1 MAVNAKSL
9 IRRNESLKE
18 DRNLWDTFYREVVD
32 FIRPRKQSLDESR
45 VPGIVRHKHYDSTAP
60 HAANTLAL
68 VMADTLTPKAIQWFG
83 FKIPEASP
91 FKQFNDNQNVLNWF
105 KTVEDG
111 VRFALDQS
119 NFYPVINEIY
129 LDFNSFATICL
140 YVEEAE
146 LKQKGFNG
154 LTFRALPISSYVF
167 AEDDAGMVDTVMRE
181 FELTARQFAQRFPS
195 AKMPDVIAKSLEQTP
210 DDKFNFLRVV
220 APTRD
225 LSSKVKFPFASVDI
239 FVDKSEVVDERGYKE
254 FPYMVGRWDKAS
266 GETRGRGPAAIALDD
281 IKSLNQLRK
290 LELIGLEKAVNP
302 PILAPEDGFIG
313 TVKLGSNSII
323 YSRNPNDVRTLPT
336 ELRLDLSS
344 LKANDLKQSIR
355 DIYLTDQL
363 NIPRTKQMTATEVG
377 ILRGEMER
385 LLGPT
390 ISRFESEVL
399 GPMLER
405 TVGIMF
411 RTGALPPPPPE
422 IEQLDAID
430 IEYVGQLAR
439 SQKMVEV
446 ESIQNWMNLIA
457 QWGQV
462 DPRVMQL
469 PDLMAAGRIIAPILG
484 VPKSVVK
491 GAAQLE
497 EAVEQQQQKQ
507 AQMEQMQKM
516 GAIAESAGKA
526 APAMKVMQDGAANL
540 SEEDKAALVQQL
552 AGVAGAN

>member
-9 IRRNESLKE
+9 IRRNEGLKE
-18 DRNLWDTFYREVVD
+18 DRNLWDSFYREVVD
-32 FIRPRKQSLDESR
+32 FIRPRKQSLDENR
-45 VPGIVRHKHYDSTAP
+45 VPGVVRHKHYDSTAP

-68 VMADTLTPKAIQWFG
+68 IMADTLTPKAIQWFG

-111 VRFALDQS
+111 VRYALDQS

-146 LKQKGFNG
+146 LRQKGFNG

-195 AKMPDVIAKSLEQTP
+195 AEVPDVIAKSLKDTP
-210 DDKFNFLRVV
+210 DDKFKFLRVV
-220 APTRD
+220 APTRE
-225 LSSKVKFPFASVDI
+225 LNSKVKFPFASVDI
-239 FVDKSEVVDERGYKE
+239 FIDKAICIEERGYKE

-290 LELIGLEKAVNP
+290 LELVGLEKAVNP

-323 YSRNPNDVRTLPT
+323 YSRNPNDVRTLPA

-344 LKANDLKQSIR
+344 LKANELRQSIR

-363 NIPRTKQMTATEVG
+363 NIPRTKQMTATE
-377 ILRGEMER
+377 ISQLRSEMER

-390 ISRFESEVL
+390 
-399 GPMLER
+399 
-405 TVGIMF
+405 
-411 RTGALPPPPPE
+411 LPPPPPE
-422 IEQLDAID
+422 IAQMDEID

-446 ESIQNWMNLIA
+446 ESIQTWMNLIA
-457 QWGQV
+457 QWSQL
-462 DPRVMQL
+462 DPRVAQL
-469 PDLMAAGRIIAPILG
+469 PDLMAAGRIAAPILG

-491 GAAQLE
+491 GSAQLE
-497 EAVEQQQQKQ
+497 EDIAAQQQKQ
-507 AQMEQMQKM
+507 AQMEQMQQV
-516 GAIAESAGKA
+516 GATAEAAGKA
-526 APAMKVMQDGAANL
+526 APAMKVLQDGVANL
-540 SEEDKAALVQQL
+540 SEEDKAALAQQL
-552 AGVAGAN
+552 GGVV

>member
-9 IRRNESLKE
+9 IRRNELLKE
-18 DRNLWDTFYREVVD
+18 DRNLWDSFYREVVD
-32 FIRPRKQSLDESR
+32 FIRPRKQSLDENR
-45 VPGIVRHKHYDSTAP
+45 VPGVIRHKHYDSTAP

-68 VMADTLTPKAIQWFG
+68 IMADTLTPKAIQWFG

-111 VRFALDQS
+111 VRYALDQS

-146 LKQKGFNG
+146 LRQKGFNG

-195 AKMPDVIAKSLEQTP
+195 AKIPDVIAKSLKDTP

-220 APTRD
+220 APTRE
-225 LSSKVKFPFASVDI
+225 LNSKVKFPFASVDI
-239 FVDKSEVVDERGYKE
+239 FIDKAIAIEERGYKE

-290 LELIGLEKAVNP
+290 LELVGLEKAVNP
-302 PILAPEDGFIG
+302 PILAPEDGFVG

-323 YSRNPNDVRTLPT
+323 YSRNPNDVRTLPA

-344 LKANDLKQSIR
+344 LKANELRQSIR

-363 NIPRTKQMTATEVG
+363 NIPRTKQMTATE
-377 ILRGEMER
+377 ISQLRSEMER

-405 TVGIMF
+405 VVGIMF
-411 RTGALPPPPPE
+411 RTKALPPPPPE
-422 IEQLDAID
+422 IEQIDAID

-446 ESIQNWMNLIA
+446 ESIQSWMNLIA
-457 QWGQV
+457 QWSQL
-462 DPRVMQL
+462 DPRVAQL
-469 PDLMAAGRIIAPILG
+469 PDLMAAGRIAAPILG

-491 GAAQLE
+491 GSAQLE
-497 EAVEQQQQKQ
+497 EDITAQQQKE
-507 AQMEQMQKM
+507 AQMEQMQQV
-516 GAIAESAGKA
+516 GATAEAAGKA
-526 APAMKVMQDGAANL
+526 APAMKVLQDGAANL
-540 SEEDKAALVQQL
+540 SEEDKEALAQQL
-552 AGVAGAN
+552 AGVV

>member
-9 IRRNESLKE
+9 IRRNEGLKE
-18 DRNLWDTFYREVVD
+18 DRNLWDSFYREVVD
-32 FIRPRKQSLDESR
+32 FIRPRKQSLDENR
-45 VPGIVRHKHYDSTAP
+45 VPGVVRHKHYDSTAP

-68 VMADTLTPKAIQWFG
+68 IMADTLTPKAIQWFG

-91 FKQFNDNQNVLNWF
+91 FKQFNDSQNVLNWF

-111 VRFALDQS
+111 VRYALDQS

-146 LKQKGFNG
+146 LRQKGFNG

-195 AKMPDVIAKSLEQTP
+195 SKVPDVIAKSLKDTP

-220 APTRD
+220 APTRE
-225 LSSKVKFPFASVDI
+225 LNSKVKFPFASVDI
-239 FVDKSEVVDERGYKE
+239 FIDKAIAIEERGYKE

-290 LELIGLEKAVNP
+290 LELVGLEKAVNP

-323 YSRNPNDVRTLPT
+323 YSRNPNDVRTLPA

-344 LKANDLKQSIR
+344 LKANELRQSIR

-363 NIPRTKQMTATEVG
+363 NIPRTKQMTATE
-377 ILRGEMER
+377 ISQLRSEMER

-405 TVGIMF
+405 VVGIMF
-411 RTGALPPPPPE
+411 RTNALPPPPPE
-422 IEQLDAID
+422 IAQMDAID

-446 ESIQNWMNLIA
+446 ESIQTWMNLIA
-457 QWGQV
+457 QWSQL
-462 DPRVMQL
+462 DPRVAQL
-469 PDLMAAGRIIAPILG
+469 PDLMAAGRIAAPILG

-491 GAAQLE
+491 GSAQLE
-497 EAVEQQQQKQ
+497 EDITAQQQKQ
-507 AQMEQMQKM
+507 AQMEQMQQV
-516 GAIAESAGKA
+516 GATAEAAGKA
-526 APAMKVMQDGAANL
+526 APAMKVLQDGVANL
-540 SEEDKAALVQQL
+540 SEEDKEALAQQL
-552 AGVAGAN
+552 GGVV

>member
-9 IRRNESLKE
+9 IRRNEGLKE
-18 DRNLWDTFYREVVD
+18 DRSLWDSFYREVVD

-45 VPGIVRHKHYDSTAP
+45 VPGVVRHKHYDSTAP

-68 VMADTLTPKAIQWFG
+68 IMADTLTPKAIQWFG

-91 FKQFNDNQNVLNWF
+91 FKQFNDSQNVLNWF

-111 VRFALDQS
+111 VRYALDQS

-146 LKQKGFNG
+146 LRQKGFNG

-195 AKMPDVIAKSLEQTP
+195 AKVPDVIAKSLKDTP

-220 APTRD
+220 APTRE
-225 LSSKVKFPFASVDI
+225 LNSKVKFPFASVDI
-239 FVDKSEVVDERGYKE
+239 FIDKAIAIEERGYKE

-290 LELIGLEKAVNP
+290 LELVGLEKAVNP

-323 YSRNPNDVRTLPT
+323 YSRNPNDVRTLPA

-344 LKANDLKQSIR
+344 LKANELRQSIR

-363 NIPRTKQMTATEVG
+363 NIPRTKQMTATE
-377 ILRGEMER
+377 ISQLRSEMER

-405 TVGIMF
+405 VVGIMF
-411 RTGALPPPPPE
+411 RTNALPPPPPE
-422 IEQLDAID
+422 IAQMDAID

-446 ESIQNWMNLIA
+446 ESIQSWMNLIA
-457 QWGQV
+457 QWSQL
-462 DPRVMQL
+462 DPRVAQL
-469 PDLMAAGRIIAPILG
+469 PDLMAAGRIAAPILG

-491 GAAQLE
+491 GSAQLE
-497 EAVEQQQQKQ
+497 EDITAQQQKQ
-507 AQMEQMQKM
+507 AQMEQMQQV
-516 GAIAESAGKA
+516 GATAEAAGKA
-526 APAMKVMQDGAANL
+526 APAMKVLQDGVANL
-540 SEEDKAALVQQL
+540 SEEDKEALAQQL
-552 AGVAGAN
+552 GGVV

>member
-9 IRRNESLKE
+9 IKRNELLKE
-18 DRNLWDTFYREVVD
+18 DRSLWDSFYREVVD
-32 FIRPRKQSLDESR
+32 FIRPRKQSLDEHR
-45 VPGIVRHKHYDSTAP
+45 VPGVIRHKHYDSTAP

-68 VMADTLTPKAIQWFG
+68 IMADTLTPKAIQWFG

-91 FKQFNDNQNVLNWF
+91 FRQFNDNQNVLNWF

-111 VRFALDQS
+111 VRYALDQS

-146 LKQKGFNG
+146 LRQKGFNG

-181 FELTARQFAQRFPS
+181 FELTARQFVQRFPS
-195 AKMPDVIAKSLEQTP
+195 AKVPDVIAKSLKDTP

-225 LSSKVKFPFASVDI
+225 LNSKVKFPFASVDI
-239 FVDKSEVVDERGYKE
+239 FIDKAIAIEERGYKE

-290 LELIGLEKAVNP
+290 LELVGLEKAVNP
-302 PILAPEDGFIG
+302 PILAPEDGFVG

-323 YSRNPNDVRTLPT
+323 YSRNPNDVRTLPA

-344 LKANDLKQSIR
+344 LKANELRQSIR

-363 NIPRTKQMTATEVG
+363 NIPRTKQMTATE
-377 ILRGEMER
+377 ISQLRSEMER

-405 TVGIMF
+405 VVGIMF
-411 RTGALPPPPPE
+411 RTKALPPPPPE
-422 IEQLDAID
+422 IEQIDAID

-446 ESIQNWMNLIA
+446 ESIQSWMNLIA
-457 QWGQV
+457 QWSQL
-462 DPRVMQL
+462 DPRVAQL
-469 PDLMAAGRIIAPILG
+469 PDLMAAGRIAAPILG

-491 GAAQLE
+491 GSAQLE
-497 EAVEQQQQKQ
+497 EDITAQQEKQ
-507 AQMEQMQKM
+507 AQMEQMQQV
-516 GAIAESAGKA
+516 GATAEAAGKA
-526 APAMKVMQDGAANL
+526 APAMKVLQDGAANL
-540 SEEDKAALVQQL
+540 SEEDKEALAQQL
-552 AGVAGAN
+552 AGVV

>member
-1 MAVNAKSL
+1 
-9 IRRNESLKE
+9 
-18 DRNLWDTFYREVVD
+18 
-32 FIRPRKQSLDESR
+32 
-45 VPGIVRHKHYDSTAP
+45 
-60 HAANTLAL
+60 
-68 VMADTLTPKAIQWFG
+68 
-83 FKIPEASP
+83 
-91 FKQFNDNQNVLNWF
+91 LN
-105 KTVEDG
+105 
-111 VRFALDQS
+111 
-119 NFYPVINEIY
+119 
-129 LDFNSFATICL
+129 
-140 YVEEAE
+140 
-146 LKQKGFNG
+146 
-154 LTFRALPISSYVF
+154 
-167 AEDDAGMVDTVMRE
+167 
-181 FELTARQFAQRFPS
+181 
-195 AKMPDVIAKSLEQTP
+195 
-210 DDKFNFLRVV
+210 
-220 APTRD
+220 
-225 LSSKVKFPFASVDI
+225 SKVKFPFASVDI
-239 FVDKSEVVDERGYKE
+239 FVDKTQVVDERGYKE

-290 LELIGLEKAVNP
+290 LELVGLEKAVNP

-344 LKANDLKQSIR
+344 LKANELRQSIR

-422 IEQLDAID
+422 IEHLDAID

-497 EAVEQQQQKQ
+497 EDIAAQQQQTQ
-507 AQMEQMQKM
+507 QMEQMQKM
-516 GAIAESAGKA
+516 GAMAESAGKA

-540 SEEDKAALVQQL
+540 SEEDKQALVQQL

>member
-9 IRRNESLKE
+9 IRRNEGLKE
-18 DRNLWDTFYREVVD
+18 DRSLWDSFYREVVD

-45 VPGIVRHKHYDSTAP
+45 VPGVVRHKHYDSTAP

-68 VMADTLTPKAIQWFG
+68 IMADTLTPKAIQWFG

-91 FKQFNDNQNVLNWF
+91 FKQFNDSQNVLNWF

-111 VRFALDQS
+111 VRYALDQS

-146 LKQKGFNG
+146 LRQKGFNG

-195 AKMPDVIAKSLEQTP
+195 AKVPDVIAKSLKDTP

-220 APTRD
+220 APTRE
-225 LSSKVKFPFASVDI
+225 LNSKVKFPFASVDI
-239 FVDKSEVVDERGYKE
+239 FIDKAIAIEERGYKE

-290 LELIGLEKAVNP
+290 LELVGLEKAVNP

-323 YSRNPNDVRTLPT
+323 YSRNPNDVRTLPA

-344 LKANDLKQSIR
+344 LKANELRQSIR

-363 NIPRTKQMTATEVG
+363 NIPRTKQMTATE
-377 ILRGEMER
+377 ISQLRSEMER

-405 TVGIMF
+405 VVGIMF
-411 RTGALPPPPPE
+411 RTNALPPPPPE
-422 IEQLDAID
+422 IAQMDAID

-446 ESIQNWMNLIA
+446 ESIQTWMNLIA
-457 QWGQV
+457 QWSQL
-462 DPRVMQL
+462 DPRVAQL
-469 PDLMAAGRIIAPILG
+469 PDLMAAGRIAAPILG

-491 GAAQLE
+491 GSAQLE
-497 EAVEQQQQKQ
+497 EDITAQQQKQ
-507 AQMEQMQKM
+507 AQMEQMQQV
-516 GAIAESAGKA
+516 GATAEAAGKA
-526 APAMKVMQDGAANL
+526 APAMKVLQDGVANL
-540 SEEDKAALVQQL
+540 SEEDKEALAQQL
-552 AGVAGAN
+552 GGVV

>member
-9 IRRNESLKE
+9 IRRNELLKE
-18 DRNLWDTFYREVVD
+18 DRNLWDSFYREVVD
-32 FIRPRKQSLDESR
+32 FIRPRKQSLDENR
-45 VPGIVRHKHYDSTAP
+45 VPGVIRHKHYDSTAP

-68 VMADTLTPKAIQWFG
+68 IMADTLTPKAIQWFG

-111 VRFALDQS
+111 VRYALDQS

-146 LKQKGFNG
+146 LRQKGFNG

-195 AKMPDVIAKSLEQTP
+195 AKIPDVIAKSLKDTP

-220 APTRD
+220 APTRE
-225 LSSKVKFPFASVDI
+225 LNSKVKFPFASVDI
-239 FVDKSEVVDERGYKE
+239 FIDKAIAIEERGYKE

-290 LELIGLEKAVNP
+290 LELVGLEKAVNP
-302 PILAPEDGFIG
+302 PILAPEDGFVG

-323 YSRNPNDVRTLPT
+323 YSRNPNDVRTLPA

-344 LKANDLKQSIR
+344 LKANELRQSIR

-363 NIPRTKQMTATEVG
+363 NIPRTKQMTATE
-377 ILRGEMER
+377 ISQLRSEMER

-405 TVGIMF
+405 VVGIMF
-411 RTGALPPPPPE
+411 RTKALPPPPPE
-422 IEQLDAID
+422 IAQMDEID

-446 ESIQNWMNLIA
+446 ESIQSWMNLIA
-457 QWGQV
+457 QWSQL
-462 DPRVMQL
+462 DPRVAQL
-469 PDLMAAGRIIAPILG
+469 PDLMAAGRIAAPILG

-491 GAAQLE
+491 GSAQLE
-497 EAVEQQQQKQ
+497 EDITAQQQKE
-507 AQMEQMQKM
+507 AQMEQMQQV
-516 GAIAESAGKA
+516 GATAEAAGKA
-526 APAMKVMQDGAANL
+526 APAMKVLQDGAANL
-540 SEEDKAALVQQL
+540 SEEDKEALAQQL
-552 AGVAGAN
+552 AGVV

>member
-9 IRRNESLKE
+9 IRRNELLKE
-18 DRNLWDTFYREVVD
+18 DRNLWDSFYREVVD
-32 FIRPRKQSLDESR
+32 FIRPRKQSLDENR
-45 VPGIVRHKHYDSTAP
+45 VPGVIRHKHYDSTAP

-68 VMADTLTPKAIQWFG
+68 IMADTLTPKAIQWFG

-111 VRFALDQS
+111 VRYALDQS

-146 LKQKGFNG
+146 LRQKGFNG

-195 AKMPDVIAKSLEQTP
+195 AKVPDVIAKSLKNTP

-220 APTRD
+220 APTRELD
-225 LSSKVKFPFASVDI
+225 SKVKFPFASVDI
-239 FVDKSEVVDERGYKE
+239 FIDKAIAIEERGYKE

-290 LELIGLEKAVNP
+290 LELVGLEKAVNP
-302 PILAPEDGFIG
+302 PILAPEDGFVG

-323 YSRNPNDVRTLPT
+323 YSRNPNDVRTLPA

-344 LKANDLKQSIR
+344 LKANELRQSIR

-363 NIPRTKQMTATEVG
+363 NIPRTKQMTATE
-377 ILRGEMER
+377 ISQLRSEMER

-405 TVGIMF
+405 VVGIMF
-411 RTGALPPPPPE
+411 RTKALPPPPPE
-422 IEQLDAID
+422 IEQIDAID

-446 ESIQNWMNLIA
+446 ESIQSWMNLIA
-457 QWGQV
+457 QWSQL
-462 DPRVMQL
+462 DPRVAQL
-469 PDLMAAGRIIAPILG
+469 PDLMAAGRIAAPILG

-491 GAAQLE
+491 GSAQLE
-497 EAVEQQQQKQ
+497 EDITAQQQKE
-507 AQMEQMQKM
+507 AQMEQMQQV
-516 GAIAESAGKA
+516 GATAEAAGKA
-526 APAMKVMQDGAANL
+526 APAMKVLQDGAANL
-540 SEEDKAALVQQL
+540 SEEDKEALAQQL
-552 AGVAGAN
+552 AGVV

>member
-9 IRRNESLKE
+9 IRRNELLKE
-18 DRNLWDTFYREVVD
+18 DRNLWDSFYREVVD
-32 FIRPRKQSLDESR
+32 FIRPRKQSLDENR
-45 VPGIVRHKHYDSTAP
+45 VPGVIRHKHYDSTAP

-68 VMADTLTPKAIQWFG
+68 IMADTLTPKAIQWFG

-111 VRFALDQS
+111 VRYALDQS

-146 LKQKGFNG
+146 LRQKGFNG

-195 AKMPDVIAKSLEQTP
+195 AKIPDVIAKSLKDTP

-220 APTRD
+220 APTRELD
-225 LSSKVKFPFASVDI
+225 SKVKFPFASVDI
-239 FVDKSEVVDERGYKE
+239 FIDKAIAIEERGYKE

-290 LELIGLEKAVNP
+290 LELVGLEKAVNP
-302 PILAPEDGFIG
+302 PILAPEDGFVG

-323 YSRNPNDVRTLPT
+323 YSRNPNDVRTLPA

-344 LKANDLKQSIR
+344 LKANELRQSIR

-363 NIPRTKQMTATEVG
+363 NIPRTKQMTATE
-377 ILRGEMER
+377 ISQLRSEMER

-405 TVGIMF
+405 VVGIMF
-411 RTGALPPPPPE
+411 RTKALPPPPPE
-422 IEQLDAID
+422 IAQMDEID

-446 ESIQNWMNLIA
+446 ESIQSWMNLIA
-457 QWGQV
+457 QWSQL
-462 DPRVMQL
+462 DPRVAQL
-469 PDLMAAGRIIAPILG
+469 PDLMAAGRIAAPILG

-491 GAAQLE
+491 GSAQLE
-497 EAVEQQQQKQ
+497 EDITAQQQKE
-507 AQMEQMQKM
+507 AQMEQMQQV
-516 GAIAESAGKA
+516 GATAEAAGKA
-526 APAMKVMQDGAANL
+526 APAMKVLQDGAANL
-540 SEEDKAALVQQL
+540 SEEDKEALAQQL
-552 AGVAGAN
+552 AGVV

>member
-9 IRRNESLKE
+9 IKRNELLKE

-91 FKQFNDNQNVLNWF
+91 FRQFNDNQNVLNWF

-239 FVDKSEVVDERGYKE
+239 FIDKTQVVDERGYKE

-290 LELIGLEKAVNP
+290 LELVGLEKAVNP

-313 TVKLGSNSII
+313 TVKLGSNAII

-344 LKANDLKQSIR
+344 LKANELRQSIR

-422 IEQLDAID
+422 IEQLDTID

-491 GAAQLE
+491 GSAQLE
-497 EAVEQQQQKQ
+497 EDITAQQQKTQ
-507 AQMEQMQKM
+507 QMEQMQKM
-516 GAIAESAGKA
+516 GAVAESAGKA

-540 SEEDKAALVQQL
+540 SEEDKAALIQQL
-552 AGVAGAN
+552 TGVAGAN

>member
-9 IRRNESLKE
+9 LRRNETLKE
-18 DRNLWDTFYREVVD
+18 DRNLWDGFYRDVVD
-32 FIRPRKQSLDESR
+32 YIRPRKQTAEESR
-45 VPGIVRHKHYDSTAP
+45 TPGIIRHKHFDSTAP

-68 VMADTLTPKAIQWFG
+68 VMADTLTPKAIRWFG
-83 FKIPEASP
+83 FKLPEASP
-91 FKQFNDNQNVLNWF
+91 LKQFNDNQNVMNWF

-111 VRFALDQS
+111 VRYALNQS

-140 YVEEAE
+140 YVEESE

-154 LTFRALPISSYVF
+154 LTFRALPIASYVF
-167 AEDDAGMVDTVMRE
+167 AEDDSGIVDTVMRE
-181 FELTARQFAQRFPS
+181 YELTARQFVQRFPE
-195 AKMPDVIAKSLEQTP
+195 ATVPNVIAKSLQDAP

-220 APTRD
+220 APTKE

-239 FVDKSEVVDERGYKE
+239 LIEQHLVVDERGYKE

-323 YSRNPNDVRTLPT
+323 YSRNPKDVRTLPT

-363 NIPRTKQMTATEVG
+363 NIPRTKQMTASEVSV
-377 ILRGEMER
+377 LRSEMER

-399 GPMLER
+399 GPMLNR

-422 IEQLDAID
+422 IQNLEAID

-446 ESIQNWMNLIA
+446 ESIQNWVSLIA
-457 QWGQV
+457 QFGQI

-469 PDLMAAGRIIAPILG
+469 PDLMAAARIIAPVLG

-491 GAAQLE
+491 GMAQME
-497 EAVEQQQQKQ
+497 EDVEREQQKQ
-507 AQMEQMQKM
+507 AQAEQMQKM
-516 GAIAESAGKA
+516 GAMAESAGKA

-540 SEEDKAALVQQL
+540 SEEDKQALIQQFT
-552 AGVAGAN
+552 GTN

>member
-9 IRRNESLKE
+9 IRRNEGLKE
-18 DRNLWDTFYREVVD
+18 DRNLWDSFYREVVD
-32 FIRPRKQSLDESR
+32 FIRPRKQSLDENR
-45 VPGIVRHKHYDSTAP
+45 VPGVVRHKHYDSTAP

-68 VMADTLTPKAIQWFG
+68 IMADTLTPKAIQWFG

-91 FKQFNDNQNVLNWF
+91 FKQFNDSQNVLNWF

-111 VRFALDQS
+111 VRYALDQS

-146 LKQKGFNG
+146 LRQKGFNG

-195 AKMPDVIAKSLEQTP
+195 AKVPDVIAKSLKDTP

-220 APTRD
+220 APTRE
-225 LSSKVKFPFASVDI
+225 LNSKVKFPFASVDI
-239 FVDKSEVVDERGYKE
+239 FIDKAIAIEERGYKE

-290 LELIGLEKAVNP
+290 LELVGLEKAVNP
-302 PILAPEDGFIG
+302 PILAPEGGFIG

-323 YSRNPNDVRTLPT
+323 YSRNPNDVRTLPA

-344 LKANDLKQSIR
+344 LKANELRQSIR

-363 NIPRTKQMTATEVG
+363 NIPRTKQMTATE
-377 ILRGEMER
+377 ISQLRSEMER

-405 TVGIMF
+405 VVGIMF
-411 RTGALPPPPPE
+411 RTNALPPPPPE
-422 IEQLDAID
+422 IAQMDAID

-446 ESIQNWMNLIA
+446 ESIQTWMNLIA
-457 QWGQV
+457 QWSQL
-462 DPRVMQL
+462 DPRVAQL
-469 PDLMAAGRIIAPILG
+469 PDLMAAGRIAAPILG

-491 GAAQLE
+491 GSAQLE
-497 EAVEQQQQKQ
+497 EDITAQQQKQ
-507 AQMEQMQKM
+507 AQMEQMQQV
-516 GAIAESAGKA
+516 GATAEAAGKA
-526 APAMKVMQDGAANL
+526 APAMKVLQDGVANL
-540 SEEDKAALVQQL
+540 SEEDKEALAQQL
-552 AGVAGAN
+552 GGVV

>member
-1 MAVNAKSL
+1 M
-9 IRRNESLKE
+9 
-18 DRNLWDTFYREVVD
+18 WDSFYREVVD

-45 VPGIVRHKHYDSTAP
+45 VPGVIRHKHYDSTAP

-68 VMADTLTPKAIQWFG
+68 IMADTLTPKAIQWFG

-91 FKQFNDNQNVLNWF
+91 FKQFNDSQNVLNWF
-105 KTVEDG
+105 KVVEDG
-111 VRFALDQS
+111 VRYALDQS

-146 LKQKGFNG
+146 MKQKGFNG

-167 AEDDAGMVDTVMRE
+167 AEDDSGMVDTVMRE
-181 FELTARQFAQRFPS
+181 FELTARQFVQRFPS
-195 AKMPDVIAKSLEQTP
+195 AKIPDVIAKSLKETP

-220 APTRD
+220 APTRE
-225 LSSKVKFPFASVDI
+225 LNSRVKFPFASVDI
-239 FVDKSEVVDERGYKE
+239 FIDKAIAIEERGYKE

-290 LELIGLEKAVNP
+290 LELVGLEKAVNP
-302 PILAPEDGFIG
+302 PILAPEDGFVG

-323 YSRNPNDVRTLPT
+323 YSRNPNDVRTLPA

-344 LKANDLKQSIR
+344 LKANELRQSIR

-363 NIPRTKQMTATEVG
+363 NIPRTKQMTATE
-377 ILRGEMER
+377 ISQLRSEMER

-405 TVGIMF
+405 VVGIMF

-422 IEQLDAID
+422 IEQIDAID

-446 ESIQNWMNLIA
+446 ESIQNWMNLIM
-457 QWGQV
+457 QWSQL
-462 DPRVMQL
+462 DPTVAQL
-469 PDLMAAGRIIAPILG
+469 PDLMAAGRIAAPILG

-491 GAAQLE
+491 GSAQLE
-497 EAVEQQQQKQ
+497 EDITTQQAKMQ
-507 AQMEQMQKM
+507 QMEQMQQV
-516 GAIAESAGKA
+516 GATAEAAGKA
-526 APAMKVMQDGAANL
+526 APAMKVLQDGAANL
-540 SEEDKAALVQQL
+540 SEEDKEALVQQL
-552 AGVAGAN
+552 AGAV

>member
-9 IRRNESLKE
+9 LRRNETLKE
-18 DRNLWDTFYREVVD
+18 DRTLWDSFYRDVVD
-32 FIRPRKQSLDESR
+32 YIRPRKQTAEESR
-45 VPGIVRHKHYDSTAP
+45 VPGVIRHKHYDSTAP

-91 FKQFNDNQNVLNWF
+91 FKQFNNNQNVMNWF

-129 LDFNSFATICL
+129 LDFNSFATICM
-140 YVEEAE
+140 YVEESE
-146 LKQKGFNG
+146 MKQKGFNG
-154 LTFRALPISSYVF
+154 LTFRALPIASYVF
-167 AEDDAGMVDTVMRE
+167 AENDAGIVDTVMRE
-181 FELTARQFAQRFPS
+181 YELTARQFVQRFPGT
-195 AKMPDVIAKSLEQTP
+195 KVPDAIAKSLKETP

-220 APTRD
+220 APTED
-225 LSSKVKFPFASVDI
+225 LSSRVKFPFASVDI
-239 FVDKSEVVDERGYKE
+239 MVDKHLVVDERGYKE

-363 NIPRTKQMTATEVG
+363 NIPRTKQMTASEVSV
-377 ILRGEMER
+377 LRSEMER

-399 GPMLER
+399 GPMLNR
-405 TVGIMF
+405 TVGIMH
-411 RTGALPPPPPE
+411 RTGALPPLPPE
-422 IEQLDAID
+422 IQDLDAID

-446 ESIQNWMNLIA
+446 ESIQNWISLIA
-457 QWGQV
+457 QFGQI

-469 PDLMAAGRIIAPILG
+469 PDLMAAGRIIAPVLG

-491 GAAQLE
+491 GDAQIEEEVAA
-497 EAVEQQQQKQ
+497 QQQKQ
-507 AQMEQMQKM
+507 AEAEQMQKM
-516 GAIAESAGKA
+516 GAMAESAGKA

-540 SEEDKAALVQQL
+540 SEEDKQALVQQL
-552 AGVAGAN
+552 AGVAGSN

>member
-1 MAVNAKSL
+1 MAVNAKNL
-9 IRRNESLKE
+9 IKRNELLKE
-18 DRNLWDTFYREVVD
+18 DRNLWDSFYREVVD

-45 VPGIVRHKHYDSTAP
+45 VPGVIRHKHYDSTAP

-68 VMADTLTPKAIQWFG
+68 IMADTLTPKAIQWFG

-91 FKQFNDNQNVLNWF
+91 FKQFNDSQNVLNWF
-105 KTVEDG
+105 KVVEDG
-111 VRFALDQS
+111 VRYALDQS

-146 LKQKGFNG
+146 MKQKGFNG

-167 AEDDAGMVDTVMRE
+167 AEDDSGMVDTVMRE
-181 FELTARQFAQRFPS
+181 FELTARQFVQRFPS
-195 AKMPDVIAKSLEQTP
+195 AKIPDVIAKSLKETP

-220 APTRD
+220 APTRE
-225 LSSKVKFPFASVDI
+225 LNSRVKFPFASVDI
-239 FVDKSEVVDERGYKE
+239 FIDKAIAIEERGYKE

-290 LELIGLEKAVNP
+290 LELVGLEKAVNP
-302 PILAPEDGFIG
+302 PILAPEDGFVG

-323 YSRNPNDVRTLPT
+323 YSRNPNDVRTLPA

-344 LKANDLKQSIR
+344 LKANELRQSIR

-363 NIPRTKQMTATEVG
+363 NIPRTKQMTATE
-377 ILRGEMER
+377 ISQLRSEMER

-405 TVGIMF
+405 VGGIMF

-422 IEQLDAID
+422 IEQIDAID

-446 ESIQNWMNLIA
+446 ESIQNWMNLIM
-457 QWGQV
+457 QWSQL
-462 DPRVMQL
+462 DPKVAQL
-469 PDLMAAGRIIAPILG
+469 PDLMAAGRIAAPILG

-491 GAAQLE
+491 GSAQLE
-497 EAVEQQQQKQ
+497 EDITTQQAKMQ
-507 AQMEQMQKM
+507 QMEQMQQV
-516 GAIAESAGKA
+516 GATAEAAGKA
-526 APAMKVMQDGAANL
+526 APAMKVLQDGAANL
-540 SEEDKAALVQQL
+540 SEEDKEALVQQL
-552 AGVAGAN
+552 AGAV

>member
-9 IRRNESLKE
+9 LRRNETLKE
-18 DRNLWDTFYREVVD
+18 DRTLWDSFYRDVVD
-32 FIRPRKQSLDESR
+32 YIRPRKQTAEESR
-45 VPGIVRHKHYDSTAP
+45 TPGVIRHKHYDSTAP

-91 FKQFNDNQNVLNWF
+91 FKQFNNNQNVMNWF

-129 LDFNSFATICL
+129 LDFNSFATICM
-140 YVEEAE
+140 YVEESE
-146 LKQKGFNG
+146 MKQKGFNG
-154 LTFRALPISSYVF
+154 LTFRALPIASYVF
-167 AEDDAGMVDTVMRE
+167 AENDAGIVDTVMRE
-181 FELTARQFAQRFPS
+181 YELTARQFVQRFPGT
-195 AKMPDVIAKSLEQTP
+195 KVPDAIAKSLKETP

-220 APTRD
+220 APTQD
-225 LSSKVKFPFASVDI
+225 LSSRVKFPFASVDI
-239 FVDKSEVVDERGYKE
+239 MVDKHLVVDERGYKE

-363 NIPRTKQMTATEVG
+363 NIPRTKQMTASEVSV
-377 ILRGEMER
+377 LRSEMER

-399 GPMLER
+399 GPMLNR
-405 TVGIMF
+405 TVGIMH
-411 RTGALPPPPPE
+411 RTGALPPLPPE
-422 IEQLDAID
+422 IQDLDAID

-446 ESIQNWMNLIA
+446 ESIQNWISLIA
-457 QWGQV
+457 QFGQI

-469 PDLMAAGRIIAPILG
+469 PDLMAAGRIIAPVLG

-491 GAAQLE
+491 GDAQIEEEVAA
-497 EAVEQQQQKQ
+497 QQQKQ
-507 AQMEQMQKM
+507 AEAEQMQKM
-516 GAIAESAGKA
+516 GAMAESAGKA

-540 SEEDKAALVQQL
+540 SEEDKQALVQQL
-552 AGVAGAN
+552 AGVAGSN

>member
-9 IRRNESLKE
+9 IKRNETLKE
-18 DRNLWDTFYREVVD
+18 DRNLWDTFYRDVVD
-32 FIRPRKQSLDESR
+32 YIRPRKQTAEESR
-45 VPGIVRHKHYDSTAP
+45 VPGVIRHKHYDSTAP

-91 FKQFNDNQNVLNWF
+91 FKQFNDNQNVMNWF
-105 KTVEDG
+105 KAVEDG

-119 NFYPVINEIY
+119 NFYPVVNEIY

-167 AEDDAGMVDTVMRE
+167 AEDDAGIVDTVMRE
-181 FELTARQFAQRFPS
+181 YELTARQFVQRFPGTTI
-195 AKMPDVIAKSLEQTP
+195 PGEIAKSLEQTP

-220 APTRD
+220 APTKE
-225 LSSKVKFPFASVDI
+225 LSSKVKFPYASVDI
-239 FVDKSEVVDERGYKE
+239 LVDKQLVVDERGYKE

-363 NIPRTKQMTATEVG
+363 NIPRTKQMTASEVSV
-377 ILRGEMER
+377 LRSEMER

-399 GPMLER
+399 GPMLNR
-405 TVGIMF
+405 TVGIMH

-422 IEQLDAID
+422 IQDLDAID

-446 ESIQNWMNLIA
+446 ESIQNWISLIA
-457 QWGQV
+457 QFGQI

-469 PDLMAAGRIIAPILG
+469 PDLMAAGRIIAPVLG

-491 GAAQLE
+491 GNAQME
-497 EAVEQQQQKQ
+497 EDVEREQQKQ
-507 AQMEQMQKM
+507 AQAEQMQKM
-516 GAIAESAGKA
+516 GAMAESAGKA

-540 SEEDKAALVQQL
+540 SEEDKQALVQQL

>member
-9 IRRNESLKE
+9 IKRNETLKE
-18 DRNLWDTFYREVVD
+18 DRNLWDSFYRDVVD
-32 FIRPRKQSLDESR
+32 YIRPRKQTAEESR
-45 VPGIVRHKHYDSTAP
+45 VPGVIRHKHYDSTAP

-91 FKQFNDNQNVLNWF
+91 FKQFNDNQNVMNWF

-119 NFYPVINEIY
+119 NFYPVVNEIY

-140 YVEEAE
+140 YVEESE

-154 LTFRALPISSYVF
+154 LTFRALPIASYVF
-167 AEDDAGMVDTVMRE
+167 AEDDSGIVDTVMRE
-181 FELTARQFAQRFPS
+181 YELTARQFVQRFPG
-195 AKMPDVIAKSLEQTP
+195 ATVPGEIAKSLEQTP

-220 APTRD
+220 APTKE
-225 LSSKVKFPFASVDI
+225 LSSKVKFPYASVDI
-239 FVDKSEVVDERGYKE
+239 LVDKQLVVDERGYKE

-363 NIPRTKQMTATEVG
+363 NIPRTKQMTASEVSV
-377 ILRGEMER
+377 LRSEMER

-399 GPMLER
+399 GPMLNR
-405 TVGIMF
+405 TVGIMH

-422 IEQLDAID
+422 IQDLDAID

-446 ESIQNWMNLIA
+446 ESIQNWISLI
-457 QWGQV
+457 GQFGQI
-462 DPRVMQL
+462 DPRVLQL
-469 PDLMAAGRIIAPILG
+469 PDLMAAGRIIAPVLG

-491 GAAQLE
+491 GAAQME
-497 EAVEQQQQKQ
+497 EDVEREQKKQ
-507 AQMEQMQKM
+507 AEAEQMQKM
-516 GAIAESAGKA
+516 GAMAESAGKA

-540 SEEDKAALVQQL
+540 SEEDKAALIQQFT
-552 AGVAGAN
+552 GTN

>member
-9 IRRNESLKE
+9 LKRNETLKE
-18 DRNLWDTFYREVVD
+18 DRNLWDSFYRDVVD
-32 FIRPRKQSLDESR
+32 YIRPRKQTAEESR
-45 VPGIVRHKHYDSTAP
+45 TPGVIRHKHYDSTAP

-91 FKQFNDNQNVLNWF
+91 FKQFNNNQNVMNWF

-129 LDFNSFATICL
+129 LDFNSFATICM
-140 YVEEAE
+140 YVEESE
-146 LKQKGFNG
+146 MKQKGFNG
-154 LTFRALPISSYVF
+154 LTFRALPIASYVF
-167 AEDDAGMVDTVMRE
+167 AENDAGIVDTVMRE
-181 FELTARQFAQRFPS
+181 YELTARQFVQRFPGT
-195 AKMPDVIAKSLEQTP
+195 KVPDAIAKSLKETP

-220 APTRD
+220 APTQD
-225 LSSKVKFPFASVDI
+225 LSSRVKFPFASVDI
-239 FVDKSEVVDERGYKE
+239 MVDKHLVVDERGYKE

-363 NIPRTKQMTATEVG
+363 NIPRTKQMTASEVSV
-377 ILRGEMER
+377 LRSEMER

-399 GPMLER
+399 GPMLNR
-405 TVGIMF
+405 TVGIMH
-411 RTGALPPPPPE
+411 RTGALPPLPPE
-422 IEQLDAID
+422 IQDLDAID

-446 ESIQNWMNLIA
+446 ESIQNWISLIA
-457 QWGQV
+457 QFGQI

-469 PDLMAAGRIIAPILG
+469 PDLMAAGRIIAPVLG

-491 GAAQLE
+491 GNAQMEEEVAA
-497 EAVEQQQQKQ
+497 QQQKQ
-507 AQMEQMQKM
+507 AEAEQMQKM
-516 GAIAESAGKA
+516 GAMAESAGKA

-540 SEEDKAALVQQL
+540 SEEDKQALVQQL
-552 AGVAGAN
+552 AGAAGSN

>member
-9 IRRNESLKE
+9 VKRNDKLKE
-18 DRNLWDTFYREVVD
+18 DRMLWDGFYRDVVD
-32 FIRPRKQSLDESR
+32 YIRPRKQTADEHR
-45 VPGIVRHKHYDSTAP
+45 VPGTVRHKHYDSTAP
-60 HAANTLAL
+60 HASNTLAL
-68 VMADTLTPKAIQWFG
+68 IMADTLTPKAIQWFG

-91 FKQFNDNQNVLNWF
+91 FRQFNEHQNVLNWF

-146 LKQKGFNG
+146 LRQKGFNG
-154 LTFRALPISSYVF
+154 LTFRALPIASYVF
-167 AEDDAGMVDTVMRE
+167 AEDDAGRVDTVMRE
-181 FELTARQFAQRFPS
+181 FELTARQFAQRFPAAS
-195 AKMPDVIAKSLEQTP
+195 MPDVIAKSLKDTP
-210 DDKFNFLRVV
+210 DDAFGFLRVV

-225 LSSKVKFPFASVDI
+225 LNSKVKFPYASVDI
-239 FVDKSEVVDERGYKE
+239 LVDKQVVVDERGYKE

-290 LELIGLEKAVNP
+290 LELVGLEKAVNP
-302 PILAPEDGFIG
+302 PILAPEEGFIG

-323 YSRNPNDVRTLPT
+323 YSRNPNDVRTLPA

-344 LKANDLKQSIR
+344 LKANELRQSIR

-363 NIPRTKQMTATEVG
+363 NLPRTKQMTAEEVAT
-377 ILRGEMER
+377 LRGEMER

-405 TVGIMF
+405 TVSIMF
-411 RTGALPPPPPE
+411 RTGALPAPPPE
-422 IEQLDAID
+422 LEGLDAID

-439 SQKMVEV
+439 AQKMVEV
-446 ESIQNWMNLIA
+446 QSIQNWMNLIA

-469 PDLMAAGRIIAPILG
+469 PDLMAAGRIAAPILG

-491 GAAQLE
+491 GSAQLE
-497 EAVEQQQQKQ
+497 EDIAAQQQQQQQ
-507 AQMEQMQKM
+507 AEQMAKV
-516 GAIAESAGKA
+516 GATAEAAGKA
-526 APAMKVMQDGAANL
+526 APALKVLQDGAANL
-540 SEEDKAALVQQL
+540 SEEDKQALAQQF
-552 AGVAGAN
+552 AGTN

>member
-18 DRNLWDTFYREVVD
+18 DRNLWNTFYREVVD

-91 FKQFNDNQNVLNWF
+91 LKQFNDNQNVLNWF

-167 AEDDAGMVDTVMRE
+167 AEDDSGSVDTVMRE

-225 LSSKVKFPFASVDI
+225 LGSKVKFPFASVDI
-239 FVDKSEVVDERGYKE
+239 FVDKTEVVDERGYKE

-422 IEQLDAID
+422 IEQLDTID

-446 ESIQNWMNLIA
+446 ESIQNWINLIA
-457 QWGQV
+457 QFGQI

-491 GAAQLE
+491 GNAQMEEDVAA
-497 EAVEQQQQKQ
+497 QQQKQ
-507 AQMEQMQKM
+507 AQAEQMQKM
-516 GAIAESAGKA
+516 GAMAESAGKA
-526 APAMKVMQDGAANL
+526 APAMKVMQDGATNL
-540 SEEDKAALVQQL
+540 SEEDKAALIQQL
-552 AGVAGAN
+552 TGVAGTV